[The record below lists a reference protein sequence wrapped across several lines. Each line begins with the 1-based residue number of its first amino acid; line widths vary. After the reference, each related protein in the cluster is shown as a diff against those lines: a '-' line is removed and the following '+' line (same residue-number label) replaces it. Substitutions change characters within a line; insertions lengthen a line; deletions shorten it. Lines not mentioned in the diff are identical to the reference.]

1 MTLQAVLKKMIP
13 NLAYREG
20 YSTWA
25 AYECAV
31 FTKLALAYVINTSV
45 LPLLVGVLPLGIT
58 QAWHEEHGQKRAAL
72 VLQQERTPT
81 RPMSLR
87 VCRTMPM
94 SLRATMPMSLR
105 VCRPCNA
112 GTRTAA
118 S

>member
-1 MTLQAVLKKMIP
+1 MTIQAVLKKMIP

-25 AYECAV
+25 SYECAV

-58 QAWHEEHGQKRAAL
+58 QAWHEEHGQKTAVSAFQREDAQDA
-72 VLQQERTPT
+72 EFAK
-81 RPMSLR
+81 S
-87 VCRTMPM
+87 
-94 SLRATMPMSLR
+94 AFAH
-105 VCRPCNA
+105 A
-112 GTRTAA
+112 GTRTEA